1 MGRGRRDYDDDYDD
15 YAGPERRYRR
25 GGRDFRHIG
34 FGCDG
39 PRRRRPSTQ
48 QRIEHLEEV
57 QRDLEEMTADV
68 ASRLDWL
75 RTRASEPTT
84 TT

>member
-1 MGRGRRDYDDDYDD
+1 MGRGRRDFDDFDD
-15 YAGPERRYRR
+15 FDGPERGYRR
-25 GGRDFRHIG
+25 GGRGFHRAG

-48 QRIEHLEEV
+48 ERIEHLEEV

-68 ASRLDWL
+68 ASRLEWL